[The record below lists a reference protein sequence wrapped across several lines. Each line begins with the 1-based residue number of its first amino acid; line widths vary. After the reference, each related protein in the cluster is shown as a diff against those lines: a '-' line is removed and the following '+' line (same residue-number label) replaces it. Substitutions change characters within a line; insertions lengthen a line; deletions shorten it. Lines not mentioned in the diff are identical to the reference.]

1 MFRLQ
6 LCNRPIFLKTRR
18 PAARKQCKLVII
30 RPHIIEKFAPKYTEL
45 AYSTMSKTLIT
56 GTPITRT
63 LTEEHAGKRFD
74 VVLAELFPDY
84 SRSRLKT
91 WIEQG
96 QVLLD
101 GENVRPRTKVAGDEV
116 IALTVDEGGSDFEV
130 QAQDIPLD
138 IVHEDDSI
146 IVINK
151 PAGLVVHPAAGNPDG
166 TVQNALLYHDA
177 SLASVPRA
185 GIVHRLDKDTTGLM
199 VIARDLKAHKYL
211 VEQIQRHDV
220 IREYQ
225 AVVYGV
231 LTGGGVVDE
240 PVGRHPRDRI
250 RMAVREN
257 GREAV
262 THYRLLERFRE
273 HSHIKVQLETGRTHQ
288 IRVHMSHL
296 RHAIVGD
303 PIYAGRHR
311 LPAGASQGLIDCL
324 QSFKRQA
331 LHAWRLHL
339 AHPQTKQTMMFEAPL
354 PDDMQQLIRQLQLD
368 LETHQDV

>member
-1 MFRLQ
+1 
-6 LCNRPIFLKTRR
+6 
-18 PAARKQCKLVII
+18 
-30 RPHIIEKFAPKYTEL
+30 
-45 AYSTMSKTLIT
+45 MSQ
-56 GTPITRT
+56 TPITRT
-63 LTEEHAGKRFD
+63 LTEEHTGKRID

-96 QVLLD
+96 LVLLD
-101 GENVRPRTKVAGDEV
+101 GENVRPKTRVAGDELV
-116 IALTVDEGGSDFEV
+116 ELTVADDDSSSEV
-130 QAQDIPLD
+130 QAEDIPLD
-138 IVHEDDSI
+138 IIYQDDAI

-151 PAGLVVHPAAGNPDG
+151 PADLVVHPAAGNPDG

-177 SLASVPRA
+177 SLAAVPRS

-199 VIARDLKAHKYL
+199 VIARDLKAHKFL
-211 VEQIQRHDV
+211 VEQIQKHDV

-231 LTGGGVVDE
+231 LTGGGMVNQ
-240 PVGRHPRDRI
+240 PIGRHPRDRI
-250 RMAVREN
+250 KMAVRDS

-288 IRVHMSHL
+288 IRVHMSYL

-311 LPAGASQGLIDCL
+311 LPAGASQDLIDCL
-324 QSFKRQA
+324 QSFRRQA

-339 AHPQTKQTMMFEAPL
+339 VHPQTRETMMFEAPL
-354 PDDMQQLIRQLQLD
+354 PDDMLRLISLLQQD
-368 LETHQDV
+368 LREHEAA